1 MSQEALR
8 IGQLAKQVGISTS
21 ALRFYEEAGL
31 LGRPARTASGYRL
44 YPRGAVGRLQFLLR
58 AKALGLTLS
67 EIRQLVEA
75 PVSGAEEQRNRVRH
89 VVAHRLAETQER
101 MAELRALEVELNGL
115 YLRLLR
121 LPAPDC
127 SHLGACACW
136 LPTKEEVRA
145 MTKEVACCGQLCCPA
160 CACAEGEPCDCAE
173 CPCCVSAAVA
183 PGVTTVAVLARSATA
198 KRTRELSTDAVTL
211 VR

>member
-1 MSQEALR
+1 MSQDALR

-21 ALRFYEEAGL
+21 ALRYYEEAGL

-44 YPRGAVGRLQFLLR
+44 YPPGAVGRLQFLLR
-58 AKALGLTLS
+58 AKALGLTLV

-75 PVSGAEEQRNRVRH
+75 PVSRAEEQRNRIRH

-101 MAELRALEVELNGL
+101 IAELQALEVELNGL
-115 YLRLLR
+115 YLRLMR

-127 SHLGACACW
+127 SHLGDCACW
-136 LPTKEEVRA
+136 LPTEEEVRA
-145 MTKEVACCGQLCCPA
+145 MTKEVACCGELCCPA
-160 CACAEGEPCDCAE
+160 CACAKGEPCDCAE
-173 CPCCVSAAVA
+173 CPCCDSAAVA
-183 PGVTTVAVLARSATA
+183 PKVTTVSILGRSVTA
-198 KRTRELSTDAVTL
+198 KRTKELSAPAATL